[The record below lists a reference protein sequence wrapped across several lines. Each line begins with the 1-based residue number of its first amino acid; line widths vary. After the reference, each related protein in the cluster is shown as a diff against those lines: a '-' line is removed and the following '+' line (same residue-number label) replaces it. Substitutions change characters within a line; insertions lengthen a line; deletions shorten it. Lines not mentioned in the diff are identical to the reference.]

1 MWLRNAR
8 FQRLI
13 GGGLLERTA
22 IGLVARL
29 ELLGMGGHKE
39 SAVVRLIRR
48 VRRERRWLLTAN
60 EAYTVYSL
68 ALAQS
73 KREGDMAEVGTFQG
87 GSAKM
92 ICEAKGDRPL
102 HLFDTFEGLPAVA
115 REDGNVHK
123 PHQYACSLESVRG
136 YLSHYP
142 RVSFY
147 KGRFPETSPPVAGLR
162 FSFAHFDVDLYES
175 TLACL
180 EFFYP
185 RMIPGGVMLSHD
197 YSILSGVRAAFE
209 KFLFDKPEALVE
221 LPTTQ
226 CMVLKLA

>member
-13 GGGLLERTA
+13 GGGILERTA

-73 KREGDMAEVGTFQG
+73 KREGHMAEVGAFQG
-87 GSAKM
+87 ASAKM

-102 HLFDTFEGLPAVA
+102 HVFDTFEGLPAPA
-115 REDGNVHK
+115 QQDGNVHK
-123 PHQYACSLESVRG
+123 PRQYACSLESVRG
-136 YLSHYP
+136 YLSGYP
-142 RVSFY
+142 QVSFY
-147 KGRFPETSPPVAGLR
+147 KGRFPETSSPVAGLR

-209 KFLFDKPEALVE
+209 KFLLDKPEALVE